1 MKSASFLNR
10 LLCLLLSTLFL
21 SACAYDPGFERDQRG
36 SYRGS
41 FYQVNKGDTLYFV
54 SYITDRDV
62 KDIIAYNRLQP
73 PYTIHPGQK
82 LKLWNTAYQAP
93 QYGHSV
99 ADKTEVGTK
108 NEQVVVAS
116 STGHTTKVDEQ
127 DVNSSIDQTQST
139 EYVSARSEQN
149 VNATSTQTS
158 AETTVAKPAQV
169 PVQPVSKATYD
180 QKISKWLWPTKGK
193 VSKGFSLSE
202 QGNKGLDITGQ
213 LGQAVNSTANGTVVY
228 AGDALR
234 GYGNLIIIK
243 HNEEYL
249 SAYAHNQ
256 KLFVK
261 EGDSVQAG
269 QKIAL
274 MGNTGTDS
282 VKLHFEIRYKG
293 KPVNPKNY
301 LP

>member
-1 MKSASFLNR
+1 MLLYITSRLSKITYPLSLFLS
-10 LLCLLLSTLFL
+10 CLLLSGCTP
-21 SACAYDPGFERDQRG
+21 SFERNQKG

-41 FYQVNKGDTLYFV
+41 FYQVKSGDTLYFV

-73 PYTIHPGQK
+73 PYSIQPGQK

-93 QYGHSV
+93 VHGRLPETPAPVSS
-99 ADKTEVGTK
+99 TNSE
-108 NEQVVVAS
+108 EQVVVAAS
-116 STGHTTKVDEQ
+116 STTKVDSQ
-127 DVNSSIDQTQST
+127 DSNSGIEDPQST
-139 EYVSARSEQN
+139 GYVSSTSEQN
-149 VNATSTQTS
+149 SSKSASQSPTAST
-158 AETTVAKPAQV
+158 TTQV

-180 QKISKWLWPTKGK
+180 QKISQWKWPTKGK
-193 VSKGFSLSE
+193 VVEGFSLSE
-202 QGNKGLDITGQ
+202 QGNKGLDITGTE
-213 LGQAVNSTANGTVVY
+213 GQDIESTANGVVVY

-249 SAYAHNQ
+249 SAYAHN
-256 KLFVK
+256 KTLFIK
-261 EGDSVQAG
+261 EGESVKVG
-269 QKIAL
+269 QKIAS
-274 MGNTGTDS
+274 MGNTGTDT

-293 KPVNPKNY
+293 KPVNPRNY